1 MYCILHNLK
10 QVSTVDLSVL
20 VNHTTSSSSGLS
32 TRSSAYSPLEHR
44 DFLSIDDQLAAIVTD
59 LAMVTAVGGVI
70 LEHVDL
76 RSGYEANKNKCEE
89 QLLKRSILYVI
100 RDATYITGMYT

>member
-89 QLLKRSILYVI
+89 QLVKMSILYVI
-100 RDATYITGMYT
+100 KDTITGMYT

>member
-1 MYCILHNLK
+1 MHNVLYITQSK
-10 QVSTVDLSVL
+10 TSEDCTVDLSVL

-44 DFLSIDDQLAAIVTD
+44 DFLSINDQLAAIVTD

-89 QLLKRSILYVI
+89 QLVKMSI
-100 RDATYITGMYT
+100 